1 MFPIPE
7 GPEVEAVKRDLEK
20 LLTYTVTKAY
30 LTPLALKYNRYI
42 KQQENISVLQGK
54 TIETIERRGKFI
66 IWWFDDIPVVNHLGM
81 TGGWIIQKVADA
93 LSKYPKVVLEF
104 SNQTRAIFDD
114 IRNFGRFEIFKDEGD
129 LLKQTESIRTL
140 GVNGLAEPF
149 PQKKF
154 EELLQLPR
162 NQNKQIGSLLLDQRV
177 VAGVGNI
184 YKSESLFKAN
194 IHPVIPVNELTREE
208 IKKLGL
214 SISEILQLALA
225 YGGSTIDTFQ
235 LPFGAEGKAQNWH
248 RVYGQDSKPCSVCK
262 TPIERIIQNT
272 RSTFF
277 CPTCQPLREGMVIP
291 EANIPKK
298 NNKQKTTSKT
308 KKQQKKPKKTS
319 KSTTPKK
326 SKKAPTKTSK
336 KTLKKR

>member
-7 GPEVEAVKRDLEK
+7 GPEVEAVRRDLEK
-20 LLTYTVTKAY
+20 LLTYTITKAY

-42 KQQENISVLQGK
+42 KQQENIAVLQGK

-66 IWWFDDIPVVNHLGM
+66 IWWFGNIPVVNHLGM
-81 TGGWIIQKVADA
+81 TGGWIIQNITDP

-104 SNQTRAIFDD
+104 TEGSRAIFDD
-114 IRNFGRFEIFKDEGD
+114 IRNFGRFEIFKDEQD

-149 PQKKF
+149 PQEKF
-154 EELLQLPR
+154 EELLHLPR

-184 YKSESLFKAN
+184 YKSESLFRAN
-194 IHPVIPVNELTREE
+194 IHPVLPVSELTGEE
-208 IKKLGL
+208 IKLLGQ
-214 SISEILQLALA
+214 SISEILQMALA
-225 YGGSTIDTFQ
+225 SGGSTIENFQ

-248 RVYGQDSKPCSVCK
+248 RVYAQESKPCSVCK

-277 CPTCQPLREGMVIP
+277 CPICQPLREGMSIP
-291 EANIPKK
+291 EVNIPKK
-298 NNKQKTTSKT
+298 KTQQKTTSKT
-308 KKQQKKPKKTS
+308 KKNHKKPKKTV
-319 KSTTPKK
+319 KSSTPKK
-326 SKKAPTKTSK
+326 SKKVPTKTSK
-336 KTLKKR
+336 KKLKKR